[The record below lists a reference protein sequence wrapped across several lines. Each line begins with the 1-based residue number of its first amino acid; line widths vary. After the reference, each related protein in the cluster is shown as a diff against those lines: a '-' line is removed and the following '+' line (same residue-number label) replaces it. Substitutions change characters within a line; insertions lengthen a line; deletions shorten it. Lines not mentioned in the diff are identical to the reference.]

1 MSARSTPPKRVMMRS
16 TTRPRPP
23 DAFRRP
29 GRNRHNLCKDRETNE
44 NSLHSV
50 RHNEESEQLA
60 PMTDLPTIVLFRRP
74 TGFGNVPESKDL
86 PSQSQC
92 SAEYYRARE
101 RAERAAASR
110 ARSPAA

>member
-1 MSARSTPPKRVMMRS
+1 
-16 TTRPRPP
+16 
-23 DAFRRP
+23 
-29 GRNRHNLCKDRETNE
+29 
-44 NSLHSV
+44 
-50 RHNEESEQLA
+50 
-60 PMTDLPTIVLFRRP
+60 MTDLPTIVLFRRP

-110 ARSPAA
+110 ARSPAAICAHQDLAERYALLSRQAGAAGED